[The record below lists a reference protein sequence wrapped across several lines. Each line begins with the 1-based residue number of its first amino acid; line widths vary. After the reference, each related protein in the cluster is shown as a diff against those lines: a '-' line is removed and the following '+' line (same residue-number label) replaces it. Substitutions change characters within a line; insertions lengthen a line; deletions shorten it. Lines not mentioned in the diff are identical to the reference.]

1 MFFILSKILYFLIV
15 PFWWM
20 IILYIWMRFIKS
32 PKIKKRLFITLIII
46 GVLFTNPF
54 IYRSMVSLWQP
65 PPVDLPVTKTY
76 EAGVLLGG
84 MAAYD
89 KNDRGYFGNN
99 ADRFIQAANLYH
111 RGIIK
116 KIIISGGTGGLSQN
130 EPAESFFLRKE
141 FLANNVNDSDII
153 METRSRN
160 TYENAVFSKNI
171 IDSLH
176 LQPPFILITSALHMP
191 RSVSVFKKTGY
202 DFISYPCD
210 YKVMPRKFD
219 PDNYFIPNI
228 SLLNEWSFFIKEI
241 VGLYVYKLTG
251 KA

>member
-1 MFFILSKILYFLIV
+1 MFFILSKILYFLII
-15 PFWWM
+15 PFWWIM
-20 IILYIWMRFIKS
+20 ILYIFMRFSKS
-32 PKIKKRLFITLIII
+32 PKIKKRLFIAIIMI

-65 PPVDLPVTKTY
+65 SPVDLPVTKTY
-76 EAGVLLGG
+76 EAGILLGG
-84 MAAYD
+84 MAGYD

-116 KIIISGGTGGLSQN
+116 KIIISGGTGSLAQN
-130 EPAESFFLRKE
+130 EPAESVFLRKE
-141 FLANNVNDSDII
+141 FLANNVNDCDII

-160 TYENAVFSKNI
+160 TFENGVFSKNI

-176 LQPPFILITSALHMP
+176 LQPPFILITSALHMR

-202 DFISYPCD
+202 AFIPSPCD
-210 YKVMPRKFD
+210 YKVIPRKFD
-219 PDNYFIPNI
+219 AENYFIPNI
-228 SLLNEWSFFIKEI
+228 SLLNEWSYFIKEV